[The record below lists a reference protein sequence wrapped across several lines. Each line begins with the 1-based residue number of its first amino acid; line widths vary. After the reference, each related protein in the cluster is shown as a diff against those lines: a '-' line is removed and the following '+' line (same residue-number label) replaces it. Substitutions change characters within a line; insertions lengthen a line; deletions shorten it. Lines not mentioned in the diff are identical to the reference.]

1 MPLIYNL
8 LWTVAVKSDPYKAH
22 INALV
27 VMCSVKIFL
36 EDRFSEAVFALRM
49 KM

>member
-8 LWTVAVKSDPYKAH
+8 LWTVSVKSDPYKAR
-22 INALV
+22 INAL
-27 VMCSVKIFL
+27 VMCSVKIFF
-36 EDRFSEAVFALRM
+36 EDRFSEAVFALWM